1 MTGRSDSDKIDP
13 DRGNASGRLIFGAA
27 LIFAVGATLTLVF
40 ATNAEWLKLAVIAA
54 LWAAFFGA
62 MLSVKYRHQAAARA
76 GEVADLQA
84 VYELELEREVAAR
97 REYELEV
104 EADTRRRI
112 AEESEDSGRED
123 IAALRTELRSL
134 RENLERLTGG
144 EVLVE
149 RFALRAQSTRMRTI
163 GDPLAASAIATDQGM
178 PRSITAGPSTARSN
192 RAPGRTIDT
201 VDAVLDPSTE
211 LFEPAPRPQRPD
223 PARRP
228 GPQRPDSQRPDG
240 QRPDGQRQDG
250 SRPDSQR
257 QGGSRPDGQRS
268 SQSAD
273 GSRRDGP
280 TGQQHRPE
288 PPRVPTQS
296 TGEQS
301 RSNLRRDPI
310 NPPLPRQPGNT
321 GAAPIMV
328 RAAANTGPNPII
340 GRRPSDPA
348 ANSSGYH
355 TGPDSSG
362 YRSAETGPDASGYRT
377 GRDESGHHTGLN
389 ASGYRAAPG
398 VSGYRTGPD
407 ASGYRTG
414 PDASGYRSGDPGRR
428 AEGTGVNPSAGR
440 RSGDTGADSG
450 RGWQPDDT
458 GSNTRVGGHSSDRYP
473 ADARVGGKPSGDSG
487 AYPIGGRYPD
497 RSGAHQVDGR
507 HPGGSGPHPVSGG
520 QPGQIGR
527 EHIGDA
533 DPGAVPTRLAA
544 SVARPASPPAAE
556 PHRADSHHA
565 DSHHASHASH
575 SSSSRRRALEPAA
588 DYDGDSFR
596 SGRHGSGSYEPV
608 PRPVAAVSATPA
620 FASAGAR
627 SGGRRAQPEPA
638 GAHTA
643 GRSVTELLAA
653 HSSEEDSPRRHRRRA
668 D

>member
-13 DRGNASGRLIFGAA
+13 DRGNVSGRLIFGAA

-149 RFALRAQSTRMRTI
+149 RFALRAQSTRMRAIT
-163 GDPLAASAIATDQGM
+163 DPLAASAIAADQGAL
-178 PRSITAGPSTARSN
+178 RSITAGPSAARPN
-192 RAPGRTIDT
+192 RAPGRT

-228 GPQRPDSQRPDG
+228 GSQRPDGQRPDG
-240 QRPDGQRQDG
+240 QRPDGQRQD
-250 SRPDSQR
+250 
-257 QGGSRPDGQRS
+257 GSRPDGQRS

-280 TGQQHRPE
+280 TGQQRRPE
-288 PPRVPTQS
+288 PRVPTQS

-321 GAAPIMV
+321 GAA
-328 RAAANTGPNPII
+328 
-340 GRRPSDPA
+340 
-348 ANSSGYH
+348 
-355 TGPDSSG
+355 
-362 YRSAETGPDASGYRT
+362 
-377 GRDESGHHTGLN
+377 
-389 ASGYRAAPG
+389 
-398 VSGYRTGPD
+398 
-407 ASGYRTG
+407 
-414 PDASGYRSGDPGRR
+414 
-428 AEGTGVNPSAGR
+428 
-440 RSGDTGADSG
+440 
-450 RGWQPDDT
+450 
-458 GSNTRVGGHSSDRYP
+458 
-473 ADARVGGKPSGDSG
+473 
-487 AYPIGGRYPD
+487 
-497 RSGAHQVDGR
+497 
-507 HPGGSGPHPVSGG
+507 
-520 QPGQIGR
+520 
-527 EHIGDA
+527 
-533 DPGAVPTRLAA
+533 
-544 SVARPASPPAAE
+544 
-556 PHRADSHHA
+556 
-565 DSHHASHASH
+565 
-575 SSSSRRRALEPAA
+575 
-588 DYDGDSFR
+588 
-596 SGRHGSGSYEPV
+596 
-608 PRPVAAVSATPA
+608 
-620 FASAGAR
+620 
-627 SGGRRAQPEPA
+627 
-638 GAHTA
+638 
-643 GRSVTELLAA
+643 
-653 HSSEEDSPRRHRRRA
+653 
-668 D
+668 